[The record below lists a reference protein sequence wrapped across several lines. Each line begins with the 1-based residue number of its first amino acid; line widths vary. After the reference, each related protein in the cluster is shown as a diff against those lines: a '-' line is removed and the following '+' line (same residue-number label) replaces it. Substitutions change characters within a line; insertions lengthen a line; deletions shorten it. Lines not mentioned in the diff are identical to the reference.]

1 MYVDTK
7 YQTLERNG
15 RVKYLSLTELK
26 QYCLD
31 LPPSGATPYEIQ
43 QAGLDGTYY
52 MPKDNFELA
61 GLTYHSDTV
70 NSSKTKK
77 IIRVSDSIAMN
88 PYILWGETAGFT
100 GETGTVSVYIDGYL
114 SEDDNVR
121 CKITY
126 GISFSDGSS
135 PTNVT
140 IYSNAIYGL
149 NETVVVPFAISSAEY
164 SAGDKTLWE
173 GRPVYNYALL
183 DVDFVSETEG
193 AVNSYELND
202 SDEITAL
209 AVWRG
214 GERYKTVAMYPWD
227 ETAISVEEFIKTA
240 DILDSN
246 AKGLSKTDFFVRP
259 YLQVSASLISNSD
272 IDPEGKTITWTAE
285 ISFPAPSDV
294 PIGKTAEVRLYN
306 HSGSTKVVLA
316 TMTIVY
322 DGITTVSSSKTVTI
336 PNEYLSMVPWAE
348 VMRGDFYGNGLTNIP
363 SNTPFQN
370 ITTLKTYGSTGVLC
384 GPMNVRVVVH
394 NGTPYLEPSGT
405 ITAKIVTWGRTKTIT
420 IEDQPYNFINQVYS
434 DKEVYRGT
442 VQTFDGDELY
452 FTVKHMTDIY
462 DSDIQFRT
470 WDDDDEIANI
480 YNGDPLAVTP
490 NMIDNGITIKV
501 IITGS

>member
-1 MYVDTK
+1 MYVDSK

-88 PYILWGETAGFT
+88 PYILWGETAEFT
-100 GETGTVSVYIDGYL
+100 GDTGTVSVYIDGYL

-140 IYSNAIYGL
+140 IYSSTIYGS

-164 SAGDKTLWE
+164 SAGNKTLWE
-173 GRPVYNYALL
+173 GRPVYYYTLL
-183 DVDFVSETEG
+183 DVGFVSETEG
-193 AVNSYELND
+193 VVNSYEIND
-202 SDEITAL
+202 SDAVTAL

-214 GERYKTVAMYPWD
+214 GVRYKTATMYAWD
-227 ETAISVEEFIKTA
+227 ENPITVEELVETA

-259 YLQVSASLISNSD
+259 YLQVSASLVSD
-272 IDPEGKTITWTAE
+272 AGIDPEGKTITWTAE
-285 ISFPAPSDV
+285 ISFPASGV
-294 PIGKTAEVRLYN
+294 PIGKMAEVTLYN
-306 HSGSTKVVLA
+306 HSGSSKVALA
-316 TMTIVY
+316 TMVIVY
-322 DGITTVSSSKTVTI
+322 DGNTTMTSSTSVTI
-336 PNEYLSMVPWAE
+336 PDEYLSMVPWAE
-348 VMRGDFYGNGLTNIP
+348 VKQGDFYGNGLTNIP
-363 SNTPFQN
+363 ANTSFQN
-370 ITTLKTYGSTGVLC
+370 ITTLKTYGSTGMLC
-384 GPMNVRVVVH
+384 GSMNVRVVVH

-480 YNGDPLAVTP
+480 YSGDPLAVTP